1 MKIIKK
7 ALAILILLLG
17 AVVLAGSFDPRVNDK
32 IRQVSQKLF
41 VRSGSEDKN
50 EKKDILGEATQ
61 GEVKI
66 LEGEIT
72 DQIKDFS
79 AKIISQETITEATE
93 KVNQIIGEKI
103 EESKDLPQK
112 GIEKVKE
119 EVRKQMYRE
128 ICEQWLKEN

>member
-1 MKIIKK
+1 MRKIKK
-7 ALAILILLLG
+7 ALALLILLLG
-17 AVVLAGSFDPRVNDK
+17 TVVLAGSFDPRINDK
-32 IRQVSQKLF
+32 IREVSQKLF

-50 EKKDILGEATQ
+50 EKKDILGETTQ
-61 GEVKI
+61 GEVRI

-103 EESKDLPQK
+103 EQSKELPQK
-112 GIEKVKE
+112 GIEKVRE
-119 EVRKQMYRE
+119 EIRKQMYRE
-128 ICEQWLKEN
+128 ICEQWLKED